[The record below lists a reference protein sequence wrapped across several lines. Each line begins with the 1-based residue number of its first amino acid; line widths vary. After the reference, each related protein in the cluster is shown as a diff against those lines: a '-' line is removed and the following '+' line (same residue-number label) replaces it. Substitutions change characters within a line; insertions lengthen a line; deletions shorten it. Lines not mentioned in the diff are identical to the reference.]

1 MKKGIS
7 YAKWGYIFLIPFFV
21 VYFIFSLVPMLETFG
36 YSFLDYV
43 VSQGSVSSIRGGGG
57 GSDTIINHGFCGFK
71 NYSDVLKSD
80 GLFTLSFKNTTIL
93 WLVGFIPQIVV
104 SLLLASWFT
113 DIRLKLKAQG
123 FFKTVM
129 YLPNV
134 IMASA
139 LSLLFY
145 SLFIKNGA
153 MDTMLG
159 HPDML
164 NKVGG
169 ARVVVGLINFLMWY
183 GNTTIMLMAAMM
195 GIDTSLYEASQIDGA
210 NPTQVFWQIT
220 IPLIKPI
227 LAYVLVTSMIGGL
240 QMYDVPYLIGGT
252 TGNPAGVLKT
262 LVSQIQLCK
271 NSSIGA
277 VSALS
282 ILIFIVSAILG
293 FITLKVM
300 DDKSVK
306 SMYDVR
312 KKKQPKKINMATSRK

>member
-1 MKKGIS
+1 MKKKTIS

-21 VYFIFSLVPMLETFG
+21 VYFIFSFLPLIQTFG

-43 VSQGSVSSIRGGGG
+43 VSQGSVKSIRNPGGGA
-57 GSDTIINHGFCGFK
+57 DTIINNGFCGFE
-71 NYSDVLKSD
+71 NYANVLKSD
-80 GLFTLSFKNTTIL
+80 GLFTLSFKNTVVL
-93 WLVGFIPQIVV
+93 WLVGFIPQIIV

-123 FFKTVM
+123 FFKTVI

-145 SLFIKNGA
+145 SLFTQGGA
-153 MDTMLG
+153 LDDLLG
-159 HPDML
+159 NPVL
-164 NKVGG
+164 LTKIGG
-169 ARVVVGLINFLMWY
+169 ARGIVGFINFLMWY
-183 GNTTIMLMAAMM
+183 GNTTILLMAAMM
-195 GIDTSLYEASQIDGA
+195 GIDTSLYEAAQIDGA
-210 NPTQVFWQIT
+210 NPSQVFWQIT
-220 IPLIKPI
+220 MPLIKPI

-252 TGNPAGVLKT
+252 AGNPAGVLKT
-262 LVSQIQLCK
+262 LVSQIQLGK

-282 ILIFIVSAILG
+282 VLVFIVSAILG
-293 FITLKVM
+293 FITLKIM
-300 DDKSVK
+300 DDQSIKTR
-306 SMYDVR
+306 YG
-312 KKKQPKKINMATSRK
+312 KKKKK

>member
-1 MKKGIS
+1 MKKKSIS

-21 VYFIFSLVPMLETFG
+21 VYAIFSLVPLIQTLG
-36 YSFLDYV
+36 YSFLDYT
-43 VSQGSVSSIRGGGG
+43 VSQGTVGSIRNPQPAA
-57 GSDTIINHGFCGFK
+57 DNIINNGFCGLQ
-71 NYSDVLKSD
+71 NYANVLKS
-80 GLFTLSFKNTTIL
+80 GGIFTLSFKNTVIL
-93 WLVGFIPQIVV
+93 WLCGFIPQIIV

-139 LSLLFY
+139 LSLLFFT
-145 SLFIKNGA
+145 LFSNNGP
-153 MDTMLG
+153 MDVMLG
-159 HPDML
+159 NPHML
-164 NKVGG
+164 ESIAGS
-169 ARVVVGLINFLMWY
+169 RFVVGSINFLMWY
-183 GNTTIMLMAAMM
+183 GNTTILLMAAMM
-195 GIDTSLYEASQIDGA
+195 GIDTSLYEAAQIDGA
-210 NPTQVFWQIT
+210 NPSQVFWQIT
-220 IPLIKPI
+220 MPLIKPI

-252 TGNPAGVLKT
+252 AGNPVGTLKT
-262 LVSQIQLCK
+262 LVSQIQLGK

-282 ILIFIVSAILG
+282 MLVFIVSAILG

-300 DDKSVK
+300 DDQSNVR
-306 SMYDVR
+306 SMYSK
-312 KKKQPKKINMATSRK
+312 KKKQPKKYVPKSN